1 MFAKYPP
8 GLFSQMLVLED
19 GEMSQIG
26 LPITQL
32 RGIYINSVIYNKKI
46 KR

>member
-1 MFAKYPP
+1 MFTKYLP
-8 GLFSQMLVLED
+8 GLFLQMLAVKD

-32 RGIYINSVIYNKKI
+32 RGININSVIHNKKI